1 MASETKRKKTFTKKE
16 TLEKLKECEN
26 NVKKAV
32 EVILSEL
39 SPFDVTDENITCYEE
54 RLDRLEKVSSSLTR
68 RIYRLKED
76 VKAKRFRR
84 NQDLLEEDM
93 ISCSQFSVLQ
103 SEDSEDISV
112 SFSQQSLQDEPPEC
126 PSIYSTHTVLYNQN
140 VGNFS
145 CNFIYFST
153 SYSSLGTKMSFYE
166 NIAIPV

>member
-39 SPFDVTDENITCYEE
+39 SPFDVTYENITCYEE

-112 SFSQQSLQDEPPEC
+112 SFSQQSLQDEPPER
-126 PSIYSTHTVLYNQN
+126 PSTYRYKYDPYPYPYNLVIVQLIQHYTTKHN
-140 VGNFS
+140 
-145 CNFIYFST
+145 T
-153 SYSSLGTKMSFYE
+153 S
-166 NIAIPV
+166 

>member
-26 NVKKAV
+26 RVKKAV

-93 ISCSQFSVLQ
+93 ISCSHFRVLQ
-103 SEDSEDISV
+103 SEDKEEETIDIDLHRDRGSGRK
-112 SFSQQSLQDEPPEC
+112 L
-126 PSIYSTHTVLYNQN
+126 I
-140 VGNFS
+140 
-145 CNFIYFST
+145 
-153 SYSSLGTKMSFYE
+153 LGRVIMMNTAINLSHYKLDFYYPAQITKF
-166 NIAIPV
+166 